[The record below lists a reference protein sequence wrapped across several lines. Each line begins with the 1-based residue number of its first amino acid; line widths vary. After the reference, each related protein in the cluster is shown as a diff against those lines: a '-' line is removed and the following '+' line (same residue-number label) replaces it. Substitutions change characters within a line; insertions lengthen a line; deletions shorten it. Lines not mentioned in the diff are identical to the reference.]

1 MDQSEFTRLFVSK
14 DTRAMVHR
22 LKGPERTYDQFIAE
36 LCRDYEHRS
45 QPASNETGH
54 LDKETNNV

>member
-1 MDQSEFTRLFVSK
+1 MDQNEFTRLFVSK

-36 LCRDYEHRS
+36 LCRDYESRPQSAKTSEAGNHEGD
-45 QPASNETGH
+45 Q
-54 LDKETNNV
+54 